1 MIISAS
7 RRTDIPAFYAQ
18 WFINRIRAGFCEV
31 PNPFNRGQVSRISL
45 LPEDVEVIVF
55 WTRNPRPLFPYLDE
69 LDARGYRYYFQYTLL
84 GYPLEIDLHGPA
96 PQAALLTFRELAQRV
111 GPGRVIWRYD
121 PIVLTQITPPAYHRH
136 AFARLAG
143 LLEGC
148 TGRSVISLMDD
159 YPKIRGRMEEIRR
172 QGAVLLPVTMDG
184 MGLESGVP
192 EWLGDLLRDLAEIAR
207 SHQMEMVSCAEE
219 ANLQSLGIL
228 PGKCVDDQLIGR
240 LFGIDVSHTKDPG
253 QRSAC
258 GRVVSKDIGM
268 YDSCLFGC
276 RYCYA
281 TTSFAR
287 SRSNYLH
294 HDPEAPS
301 LYP

>member
-45 LPEDVEVIVF
+45 LPEDVDVIAF
-55 WTRNPRPLFPYLDE
+55 WTRNPRPLLPYLDE
-69 LDARGYRYYFQYTLL
+69 LERRGYRYYFQYTLL
-84 GYPLEIDLHGPA
+84 GYPPEIDINGPA
-96 PQAALLTFRELAQRV
+96 SQASLLTFRELAQRV

-121 PIVLTQITPPAYHRH
+121 PIVLTQITPPAYHRQ

-143 LLEGC
+143 SLEGF

-159 YPKIRGRMEEIRR
+159 YPKIRGRLAEMAR
-172 QGAVLLPVTMDG
+172 QGSSLLPVSMDG
-184 MGLESGVP
+184 KDLEGELP
-192 EWLGDLLRDLAEIAR
+192 EWLGDLLRELAEIAQT
-207 SHQMEMVSCAEE
+207 HQMEMLSCAEE
-219 ANLQSLGIL
+219 ADFRPFGIL
-228 PGKCVDDQLIGR
+228 PGKCIDDGYIER
-240 LFGIDVSHTKDPG
+240 LFGIDVTHSKDPG

-258 GRVVSKDIGM
+258 GCVVSKDIGM

-281 TTSFAR
+281 TTSFRRAR
-287 SRSNYLH
+287 ANYLR

-301 LYP
+301 LYS